1 MPDWLITLLNNP
13 VAVTAIGG
21 AVFIPFFKMLADIF
35 MKRGPTPP
43 PLAHDAR
50 DLPDHPL
57 LVSAKVHLNKP
68 ELTMLTESHRRIR
81 EIDEECLP
89 KLERRLDQVI
99 DKVQLVNDRLDL
111 LRSTR

>member
-13 VAVTAIGG
+13 LAVTAIDG
-21 AVFIPFFKMLADIF
+21 ALFIPFFRMLADIF

-57 LVSAKVHLNKP
+57 LVSAKAHLNEP
-68 ELTMLTESHRRIR
+68 ELEMLKDIAARMPRIER
-81 EIDEECLP
+81 QLDRAIAKIDH
-89 KLERRLDQVI
+89 
-99 DKVQLVNDRLDL
+99 VNDRLD
-111 LRSTR
+111 

>member
-13 VAVTAIGG
+13 VAVTALGG

-57 LVSAKVHLNKP
+57 LVSAKVHLNEP
-68 ELTMLTESHRRIR
+68 ELEMIKDTAARTRRIER
-81 EIDEECLP
+81 QLDRVIEKIDH
-89 KLERRLDQVI
+89 
-99 DKVQLVNDRLDL
+99 VNDRLD
-111 LRSTR
+111 